1 MDRPDFAVVRRIIP
15 PGWALIW
22 SGVQSGLTALA
33 GGRRRFPGQ
42 TVLACGLGAGSLA
55 LGIVALRRFDRA
67 GTTSMPHDPSE
78 ATTLVTDGI
87 YAHTR
92 NPMYCSIVLGL
103 LAHTAW
109 SGRLRTLAAV
119 PGLMLTLRPQ
129 IEAEEEALAQLFGD
143 AYADY
148 RARVRRWI

>member
-1 MDRPDFAVVRRIIP
+1 MQHPDVSVARRIIP

-33 GGRRRFPGQ
+33 GGRRRFRGQ
-42 TVLACGLGAGSLA
+42 TALACGLGAGSLA

-78 ATTLVTDGI
+78 ATALVTDGV
-87 YAHTR
+87 YAYTR

-103 LAHTAW
+103 LAHTVW

-119 PGLMLTLRPQ
+119 PGLMLTLQPQ
-129 IEAEEEALAQLFGD
+129 IEAEEQALTRIFGQ
-143 AYADY
+143 AYTDY
-148 RARVRRWI
+148 RARVRRWV

>member
-67 GTTSMPHDPSE
+67 GT
-78 ATTLVTDGI
+78 
-87 YAHTR
+87 
-92 NPMYCSIVLGL
+92 
-103 LAHTAW
+103 
-109 SGRLRTLAAV
+109 
-119 PGLMLTLRPQ
+119 
-129 IEAEEEALAQLFGD
+129 
-143 AYADY
+143 
-148 RARVRRWI
+148 